1 MVTDAP
7 VEAAPEGTAA
17 AGNGEAPSEAPKD
30 SVVDLIW
37 LWATAVLMY
46 GPKMQDLWCQTSDDG
61 QSIVF
66 LAAFIPMYKN
76 SMKEGFTNLH
86 CTTG

>member
-61 QSIVF
+61 QSSFWQHSFPCTRIV
-66 LAAFIPMYKN
+66 
-76 SMKEGFTNLH
+76 
-86 CTTG
+86 